1 MHRSFAWVLLLGLAS
16 CDGAKDEA
24 RTLAKAVDA
33 FRKAP
38 NDQKPE
44 LADALEKVPCTD
56 ADVCAA
62 RDACTKSA
70 VPTAKGIRLQ
80 KEVEQGLADV
90 KSGKLEAGS
99 AEAKALGPK
108 LDEAKAQSDQ
118 GFNALEDCDNRISR
132 LKLKYSL

>member
-1 MHRSFAWVLLLGLAS
+1 MHRSFAWILVLGLAS

-24 RTLAKAVDA
+24 RALAKAVDA

-38 NDQKPE
+38 NDKKPE

-56 ADVCAA
+56 PDVCTVK
-62 RDACTKSA
+62 DACTKSA
-70 VPTAKGIRLQ
+70 VPTAKGIRMQ

-90 KSGKLEAGS
+90 KAGKLASDS

-108 LDEAKAQSDQ
+108 LDDAKAKSDE
-118 GFNALEDCDNRISR
+118 GFAALEDCDNRVTR
-132 LKLKYSL
+132 LKLKYTL